1 MFNGTCYLIH
11 AEAKNFSQA
20 QETCEGID
28 GGDSKLFEPTTME
41 ENLAIF
47 TVAMEMFDAQVEYF
61 LGIRMESGEDPD
73 TST

>member
-20 QETCEGID
+20 QETCEEFD
-28 GGDSKLFEPTTME
+28 GGAKLFEPTTME